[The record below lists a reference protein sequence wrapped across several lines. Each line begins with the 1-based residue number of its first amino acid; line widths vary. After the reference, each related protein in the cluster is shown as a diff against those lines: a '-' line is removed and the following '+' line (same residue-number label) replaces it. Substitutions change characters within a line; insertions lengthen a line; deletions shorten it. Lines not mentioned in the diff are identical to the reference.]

1 MIMAECNI
9 SLESSSTQVGP
20 LDCADHKNWSTSTPA
35 SCYKPIKA
43 LCFTSLSIETDD
55 RMLDHVLL
63 YINGKRLEIAGDA
76 AFGSLVEFL
85 RQRGSVGTKIGCG
98 EGDCGACT
106 VLLGVP
112 EAGSIRYRTMV
123 SCLRSLVQL
132 DGAHIVTIEGLTPEG
147 GCSPIQQAMVD
158 HHGSQCGYCTP
169 GIVTALTGIFERGDR
184 VDEGSLRT
192 GLAGNLCRC
201 TGYLPILQ
209 AGRSVDARA
218 LARLSTLYPS
228 RAMHD
233 ELAARSDA
241 VLRIE
246 SGQRIYFRPRRLEE
260 AVSFRTHYPGAVI
273 VAGGTELGVQRN
285 TRGHEPAILLSLA
298 GIDELSRIGL
308 AGDTLSV
315 GANVTWAQLEAF
327 SEGTL
332 PEVHALTQ
340 RFGSPQI
347 RNVASVVGNIAHGSP
362 VADSLCFLMV
372 VEAELELLSIR
383 GARTL
388 KIGEFYRG
396 PKQTQIGPDEIIT
409 RVRVPL
415 PARDEL
421 VKLYKISKRKE
432 MDVSTFRAAIRIAR
446 RGDSIGSA
454 AIAFSGVGPT
464 ARRMTA
470 TEAYLVGRPFALA
483 TFREAGRRA
492 RAEIEPV
499 SNVRGSIDF
508 RLQLAENILAKF
520 YHDAAGDE
528 SHTPSRSQDPASA
541 GEHAIGPPSVEDRT
555 LGRATIGPDLDAT
568 RTDSGCWLGRSTPHE
583 SAFAHV
589 TGKAAF
595 VDDMPRFQN
604 ELLVEFIGS
613 PHAHARVTRINIDD
627 ALKIDGIAGVFLARD
642 IPGDNHFGPVFHD
655 EEVLAA
661 EECHHIG
668 QPIVVLAG
676 ENRQV
681 VRQAREAIPLE
692 FEPLPAVLSID
703 AAIEGRHFIG
713 PTRRLARGDA
723 HSALAQSA
731 HVLVGAF
738 RTGGQEH
745 FYLETQAALAI
756 PGEGGQ
762 LTVHSSTQHPSE
774 VQSVIAHCLGLQQN
788 QVICICTRMGGGFGG
803 KESQAAHPA
812 LLAALAAIKT
822 GRPAR
827 IVYSRDL
834 DMRVTGK
841 RHPYLCRYQVGCT
854 AVGRI
859 EALILDLYSDG
870 GCAADLSL
878 AVMERSLLH
887 ADNAYFIANFAATG
901 TVCRTNLPSNTA
913 MRGFGAPQG
922 IAAIENVIE
931 EVAAYLGLD
940 AFDVRRENCYGGP
953 GRDTTPYGEVVSNNT
968 LPIILD
974 RLAETSEY
982 ARRRAE
988 ALRFNATS
996 GSHLRG
1002 LALVPVKF
1010 GISFTRRVLNQASAL
1025 VNIYLDGTIQVS
1037 TGGTEMGQGLNTK
1050 IRQLVAGEFALP
1062 LQAVR
1067 VMPAS
1072 TEKNN
1077 NTSPTAASASTDLN
1091 GTAALRACETL
1102 KARLAET
1109 AARHFASIDDGI
1121 EASVEHVRFE
1131 LAEVRDIR
1139 RPGHRLGFRELIRLA
1154 YLERIDLGA
1163 RGFYATP
1170 GVDFNRET
1178 GRGNPFLYFTN
1189 GAGVSEVLI
1198 DRLTGELAVTR
1209 VDILMDIGRSLNPAI
1224 DVGQVIGGYVQGMG
1238 WSTTEEL
1245 LYSDAGE
1252 LLSHSPNSYKL
1263 PTVECL
1269 PREFFVDFLENPA
1282 NAMNLFASKAVG
1294 EPPFVLGISV
1304 YCAAKQA
1311 LSSLSPGRSPGLCLP
1326 ATSQELLRHLSRQAG
1341 ETSESDRIMTSIPG
1355 PDEMREGE
1363 IRAKSKA

>member
-1 MIMAECNI
+1 
-9 SLESSSTQVGP
+9 
-20 LDCADHKNWSTSTPA
+20 
-35 SCYKPIKA
+35 
-43 LCFTSLSIETDD
+43 
-55 RMLDHVLL
+55 MLDHVLV
-63 YINGKRLEIAGDA
+63 YVNGKRLEIAGDA

-85 RQRGSVGTKIGCG
+85 RRRGLAGTKIGCG

-106 VLLGVP
+106 VLAGRP
-112 EAGSIRYRTMV
+112 EGGSIRYRTIV
-123 SCLRSLVQL
+123 SCLQSLIQL
-132 DGAHIVTIEGLTPEG
+132 DATHIVTIEGLTPQAG
-147 GCSPIQQAMVD
+147 YSPIQQAMVD
-158 HHGSQCGYCTP
+158 HHGSQCGFCTP
-169 GIVTALTGIFERGDR
+169 GFVAALTGLFERGDR
-184 VDEGSLRT
+184 VEDSALRT
-192 GLAGNLCRC
+192 GLSGNLCRC

-209 AGRSVDARA
+209 AGRSVDASRFA
-218 LARLSTLYPS
+218 PLSTLYPS
-228 RAMHD
+228 RAMYD
-233 ELAARSDA
+233 DLAARSDA
-241 VLRIE
+241 ALRIE
-246 SGQRIYFRPRRLEE
+246 AGQRVYFRPRRLEE
-260 AVSFRTHYPGAVI
+260 AVAFRAQYPGAVI
-273 VAGGTELGVQRN
+273 VAGGTELGLERN
-285 TRGHEPAILLSLA
+285 KRGHEPAILLSLV
-298 GIDELSRIGL
+298 GIDELSGIAL
-308 AGDTLSV
+308 ADNTLSV

-327 SEGTL
+327 SQGTL

-372 VEAELELLSIR
+372 VEAELELVSTR

-388 KIGEFYRG
+388 LIGEFYRG
-396 PKQTQIGPDEIIT
+396 PKQTQTGTDEIIT
-409 RVRVPL
+409 RVKIPL
-415 PARDEL
+415 PARDEI

-454 AIAFSGVGPT
+454 AIACSGVGPT
-464 ARRMTA
+464 VRRMTE
-470 TEAYLVGRPFALA
+470 TETFLAGRPFSLA

-492 RAEIEPV
+492 RAEIEPI
-499 SNVRGSIDF
+499 SNVRGSSDY

-520 YHDAAGDE
+520 YHEAAGE
-528 SHTPSRSQDPASA
+528 GPLPLNPLAQVREGEPPGEPISVAARTEPRPPRITQAHSETGGDPASPC
-541 GEHAIGPPSVEDRT
+541 GHPNGPPSYETRR
-555 LGRATIGPDLDAT
+555 LGQSGHGLDLDAT
-568 RTDSGCWLGRSTPHE
+568 PTASGSWLGRSTPHE
-583 SAFAHV
+583 SAYAHV

-595 VDDMPRFQN
+595 IDDMPRFEN
-604 ELLVEFIGS
+604 EILVEFIAS
-613 PHAHARVTRINIDD
+613 PLPHARIARIVFDD
-627 ALKIDGIAGVFLARD
+627 ALTIDGIAGVFRAAD
-642 IPGDNHFGPVFHD
+642 VPGDNHFGPIFHD
-655 EEVLAA
+655 EELLAA
-661 EECHHIG
+661 LECHHIG
-668 QPIVVLAG
+668 QPIVALAG

-681 VRQAREAIPLE
+681 LRRAREAIRIEL
-692 FEPLPAVLSID
+692 EPLPAVLSID
-703 AAIEGRHFIG
+703 AAIEGGHFIG

-723 HSALAQSA
+723 QSALARAA
-731 HVLVGAF
+731 HVLEGTF

-762 LTVHSSTQHPSE
+762 LTVHSSTQNPSE
-774 VQSVIAHCLGLQQN
+774 VQSVIAHCLGLHQN

-812 LLAALAAIKT
+812 LLAALAAFKT

-827 IVYSRDL
+827 IVYPRDL

-841 RHPYLCRYQVGCT
+841 RHPYLCRYQVGFT
-854 AVGRI
+854 ADGRI
-859 EALILDLYSDG
+859 EALTLDLYSDG

-887 ADNAYFIANFAATG
+887 AENAYFIPNFAASG
-901 TVCRTNLPSNTA
+901 TVCRTNFPSNTA
-913 MRGFGAPQG
+913 MRGFGGPQG
-922 IAAIENVIE
+922 IAAMENIIE
-931 EVAAYLGLD
+931 EVAAYSGLD
-940 AFDVRRENCYGGP
+940 ALDVRRRNCYGGA
-953 GRDTTPYGEVVSNNT
+953 GRDTTPYGQLVANNT
-968 LPIILD
+968 LPVIFN
-974 RLAETSEY
+974 RLAETSDY

-988 ALRFNATS
+988 ALRFNAASDT
-996 GSHLRG
+996 HLRG

-1010 GISFTRRVLNQASAL
+1010 GISFTRRALNQASAL
-1025 VNIYLDGTIQVS
+1025 LNIYLDGTIQVS

-1062 LQAVR
+1062 LEAVR

-1091 GTAALRACETL
+1091 GTAALRACEAL
-1102 KARLAET
+1102 KARLAAT

-1121 EASVEHVRFE
+1121 KPSVEHVRFE
-1131 LAEVRDIR
+1131 QAGVLDLR

-1154 YLERIDLGA
+1154 YEERTDLGA

-1189 GAGVSEVLI
+1189 GAAVSEVLI

-1224 DVGQVIGGYVQGMG
+1224 DVGQVIGGFVQGMG

-1252 LLSHSPNSYKL
+1252 LLSHSPNSYKV
-1263 PTVECL
+1263 PSAECL
-1269 PREFFVDFLENPA
+1269 PRDFFVDFLDNPD
-1282 NAMNLFASKAVG
+1282 NTMNLFASKAVG

-1304 YCAAKQA
+1304 HCAAKQA
-1311 LSSLSPGRSPGLCLP
+1311 LSSLSPGRSAALCLP

-1341 ETSESDRIMTSIPG
+1341 GAAESDRIMTSIPE
-1355 PDEMREGE
+1355 PDEIKEAE
-1363 IRAKSKA
+1363 VRAISKA